1 MQIDTKSAQL
11 INQANKSKKEQFILA
26 LSFVFSLLIAIGG
39 VYFGTF
45 LIGWRVLSLAL
56 FNARGAGRALRLFLR
71 IRAAA
76 PLRHAIFAPRTQVY
90 KVKNSQQSS
99 SSTPKRHICCI
110 IYKNPLRGGAARLA
124 PHRTQ

>member
-1 MQIDTKSAQL
+1 MQIDTKSAQF

-56 FNARGAGRALRLFLR
+56 
-71 IRAAA
+71 
-76 PLRHAIFAPRTQVY
+76 
-90 KVKNSQQSS
+90 
-99 SSTPKRHICCI
+99 
-110 IYKNPLRGGAARLA
+110 LA
-124 PHRTQ
+124 NIVLSF